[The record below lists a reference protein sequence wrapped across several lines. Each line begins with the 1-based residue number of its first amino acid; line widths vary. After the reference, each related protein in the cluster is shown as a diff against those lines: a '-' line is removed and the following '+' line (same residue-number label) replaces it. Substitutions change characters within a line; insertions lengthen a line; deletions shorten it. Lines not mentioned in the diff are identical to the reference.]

1 MKRFLCFLAAL
12 VIALS
17 LGACKKDAGAP
28 AEAPGDEPNHA
39 HDPYEGNNIIE
50 HEKIGYCGNT
60 ITYVE
65 YNNNGETEWTSRFE
79 GNHSVALTDLLTFLD
94 FKEDACDCKL
104 LSWYTVRLEDGNEYT
119 VSINLSFVRFGD
131 KQAQLTKEQLDTVIA
146 AIDYAGENKI
156 GCSPEERLGAKPVIY
171 LYPEKKT
178 DVSVKLLYNGRLTVT
193 YPEYGNGW
201 NVTAYPGG
209 RLLNH
214 ADGREYS
221 YLFWEGVGNT
231 EYNMKSGFVVKGEDT
246 AGFLQDMLSKMG
258 LLPHEYNEFIVYWL
272 PKMQD
277 NKYNLISFQ
286 GREYTDS
293 AVLDIDPVPD
303 SLLRV
308 FMAFQPLSEPVD
320 IKPQEITPFERSGFT
335 VVEWGGTEIK

>member
-17 LGACKKDAGAP
+17 LGACKKETAAPEGGPLHEP
-28 AEAPGDEPNHA
+28 AEIHK
-39 HDPYEGNNIIE
+39 PYEGNNIIE

-94 FKEDACDCKL
+94 FKEDACGCKL
-104 LSWYTVRLEDGNEYT
+104 LSWYTVRLENGNEYT
-119 VSINLSFVRFGD
+119 VSINQSFVRFGD
-131 KQAQLTKEQLDTVIA
+131 KQVQLTKEQLDTVIDA
-146 AIDYAGENKI
+146 FDYAAEKSDGLM
-156 GCSPEERLGAKPVIY
+156 LGDDLDYKPVIY

-293 AVLDIDPVPD
+293 AVLDIDPAPD

-308 FMAFQPLSEPVD
+308 FMAFKPLSEPVD
-320 IKPQEITPFERSGFT
+320 IKPQEITPFERRGFT